1 VTAVGLFW
9 WNCCS
14 IQPRLFPIL
23 KHVFQLILG
32 FAYPWVIARSSPT
45 TTTERTRFMRSF
57 KTGEDSMLPANTD
70 DRELHR
76 PKVGKKLEV
85 VKLGAA
91 R

>member
-1 VTAVGLFW
+1 
-9 WNCCS
+9 
-14 IQPRLFPIL
+14 
-23 KHVFQLILG
+23 
-32 FAYPWVIARSSPT
+32 
-45 TTTERTRFMRSF
+45 MRSF
-57 KTGEDSMLPANTD
+57 KTGEDAMLPANTD

>member
-1 VTAVGLFW
+1 
-9 WNCCS
+9 
-14 IQPRLFPIL
+14 
-23 KHVFQLILG
+23 
-32 FAYPWVIARSSPT
+32 
-45 TTTERTRFMRSF
+45 MRSF
-57 KTGEDSMLPANTD
+57 KTGEDERLPATTD